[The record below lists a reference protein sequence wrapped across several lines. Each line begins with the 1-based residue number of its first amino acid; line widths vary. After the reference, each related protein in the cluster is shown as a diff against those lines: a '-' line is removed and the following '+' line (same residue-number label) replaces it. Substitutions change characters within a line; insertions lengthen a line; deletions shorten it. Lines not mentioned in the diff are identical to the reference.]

1 MDAARLGVVS
11 SPCRPEPRET
21 KSPSQFPSQRASG
34 RRCVPEASR
43 SPETT
48 ARFRTRLCPVFGY
61 IGVRMSGSN
70 PVTLTR
76 DVEAALVPV
85 GTKVTLMKGE
95 QAYITQSLGGS
106 YTVIVNGNMFRIE
119 GKDADAL
126 GLPVQTPTLSTGKPM
141 TREEVEK
148 QVWEV
153 LKTCYD
159 PEIPVNIVDLG
170 LIYDCVVTPIEGKPD
185 TYRVDVKMT
194 LTAPGC
200 GMGPMIAQDAQ
211 NKILS
216 IEAVEEANVEV
227 VWDPPWNQ
235 SMLSEA
241 AKLQL
246 GLL

>member
-1 MDAARLGVVS
+1 MQTN
-11 SPCRPEPRET
+11 EP
-21 KSPSQFPSQRASG
+21 
-34 RRCVPEASR
+34 
-43 SPETT
+43 
-48 ARFRTRLCPVFGY
+48 
-61 IGVRMSGSN
+61 I
-70 PVTLTR
+70 TLTR
-76 DVEAALVPV
+76 DVEAAIVPV
-85 GTKVTLMKGE
+85 GTKVTLQKGE
-95 QAYITQSLGGS
+95 QAHVTQSLGGT
-106 YTVIVNGNMFRIE
+106 YTVVVNGNMFRIA

-126 GLPVQTPTLSTGKPM
+126 GLEAQAQTVSAPAGPVTQ
-141 TREEVEK
+141 EQVER
-148 QVWEV
+148 QVWDA

-170 LIYDCVVTPIEGKPD
+170 LIYDCVVTPLAGS
-185 TYRVDVKMT
+185 TSYRVGVKMT

-216 IEAVEEANVEV
+216 IEAVDEAEVEV

-246 GLL
+246 GLM